1 VEGTAMMGPRQV
13 AQGALFYEFSIEDF
27 VPQDHPVRGIDRF
40 LDLTDVRPLLAPF
53 YSAHGRPSIDPE
65 LMIRM
70 LLLGYCQGIRS
81 ERRLCEEVHVNL
93 AYRWFCRLDLADPV
107 PDHST
112 FSKNRHGRFRAS
124 GLFRHLFETVLRR
137 CIDEGLV
144 GGDSFG
150 VDASLIPA
158 NANQT
163 RGVESK
169 DGLPS
174 DLTSRAVDEY
184 IETLNDAAFGASTK
198 AIPKYISPVDP
209 AARWTGADGG
219 AAYFAYS
226 TNYLVD
232 LDNAVI
238 VDVEPTAPIRPAEA
252 RAARHMIDRVHDRFG
267 IKPGKLVGDT
277 GYGSAEMLGWL
288 VEERR
293 IAPHIPVWD
302 KSKRTDGTFSRDD
315 FHYDPATDTYTCPGN
330 QALQPYR
337 RKFSKPRSVN
347 GGKDGFIK
355 YRASKHD
362 CDACPLKQKC
372 CPTQPAR
379 NVLRSIHEAARDV
392 ARDIRKTDAYMT
404 SFIQRRKVEMLF
416 AHLKRY
422 IGLRMM
428 RLRGPKGANEQFHLA
443 ATAQNLRKLAKLV
456 PVPARV

>member
-1 VEGTAMMGPRQV
+1 MMGPRQI
-13 AQGALFYEFSIEDF
+13 AQRALFYEFSIEDF
-27 VPQDHPVRGIDRF
+27 VPQDHLMRGIDRF
-40 LDLTDVRPLLAPF
+40 LDLTDVRRLLAPF
-53 YSAHGRPSIDPE
+53 YSSHGRPSIDPE

-70 LLLGYCQGIRS
+70 LLLGYCMGIRS

-93 AYRWFCRLDLADPV
+93 AYRWFCRLDLADAV

-112 FSKNRHGRFRAS
+112 FSKNRHGRFRES
-124 GLFRHLFETVLRR
+124 GLFRHLFEIVLQR

-144 GGDSFG
+144 GGHSFG

-163 RGVESK
+163 RGIESK
-169 DGLPS
+169 EGLPPE
-174 DLTSRAVDEY
+174 LTARVIDEY
-184 IETLNDAAFGASTK
+184 LETLDDAAFGGSTK
-198 AIPKYISPVDP
+198 VVPKYISPVDP

-219 AAYFAYS
+219 AAFFAYS
-226 TNYLVD
+226 TNYMVD

-238 VDVEPTAPIRPAEA
+238 VDVEPSVPIRTAEA
-252 RAARHMIDRVHDRFG
+252 FAARRMIDRIADRFDMA
-267 IKPGKLVGDT
+267 PDKLVGDT

-288 VEERR
+288 VEERG

-302 KSKRTDGTFSRDD
+302 KSKRTDGTFSRED
-315 FHYDPATDTYTCPGN
+315 FIYDTATDSYTCPSGKR
-330 QALQPYR
+330 LQTYR
-337 RKFSKPRSVN
+337 RNFSKPRKAN
-347 GGKDGFIK
+347 GGKDGFIR

-362 CDACPLKQKC
+362 CDACPLKPQC
-372 CPTQPAR
+372 CPKDNGR
-379 NVLRSIHEAARDV
+379 RLMRSVHEAARDV

-422 IGLRMM
+422 IGVATM
-428 RLRGPKGANEQFHLA
+428 RLRGPKGAYEQFQLA

-456 PVPARV
+456 PEASPA

>member
-1 VEGTAMMGPRQV
+1 MMGPRQV
-13 AQGALFYEFSIEDF
+13 AQGALFYEFSIEEF
-27 VPQDHPVRGIDRF
+27 VPKDHPLRGIDRF
-40 LDLTDVRPLLAPF
+40 LDLSSVRPLLAPS
-53 YSAHGRPSIDPE
+53 YSSHGRPSIDPE

-93 AYRWFCRLDLADPV
+93 AYRWFCKLDLADPV

-112 FSKNRHGRFRAS
+112 FSKNRHGRFRES
-124 GLFRHLFETVLRR
+124 GVFRHLFETVLQC

-163 RGVESK
+163 RGVDSK
-169 DGLPS
+169 EGLPLE
-174 DLTSRAVDEY
+174 LTSRALDEY
-184 IETLNDAAFGASTK
+184 LETLDDAAFGASTK
-198 AIPKYISPVDP
+198 AVPKYISPVDP

-219 AAYFAYS
+219 AAFFAYS
-226 TNYLVD
+226 TNYMVD
-232 LDNAVI
+232 LDIAVI
-238 VDVEPTAPIRPAEA
+238 VDVEPTVPIRPAETL
-252 RAARHMIDRVHDRFG
+252 AARRMIDRVHDRFG
-267 IKPGKLVGDT
+267 LKPDKLVGDT
-277 GYGSAEMLGWL
+277 GYGSAEILGWL

-315 FHYDPATDTYTCPGN
+315 FNYDPLADRYTCPAGKT
-330 QALQPYR
+330 LEKSR
-337 RKFSKPRSVN
+337 RNFTKPRATNVS
-347 GGKDGFIK
+347 KDGLIR
-355 YRASKHD
+355 YRASKQD
-362 CDACPLKQKC
+362 CDGCALKAKC

-379 NVLRSIHEAARDV
+379 KVLRSVHEAARDI

-422 IGLRMM
+422 IGLSMM
-428 RLRGPKGANEQFHLA
+428 RLRGPKGANEQFQLA

-456 PVPARV
+456 PEPVQT

>member
-1 VEGTAMMGPRQV
+1 MMGPRQV
-13 AQGALFYEFSIEDF
+13 AQGALFYEFSIEGF

-40 LDLTDVRPLLAPF
+40 LDLADVRPLLAPF
-53 YSAHGRPSIDPE
+53 YSSHGRPSIDPE

-93 AYRWFCRLDLADPV
+93 AYRWFCSLDLADPV

-112 FSKNRHGRFRAS
+112 FSKNRHGRFRES
-124 GLFRHLFETVLRR
+124 GLFRHLFETVLQR

-163 RGVESK
+163 RGVESNE
-169 DGLPS
+169 GLPA

-226 TNYLVD
+226 ANYLVD

-252 RAARHMIDRVHDRFG
+252 RAARLMIDRVHDRFDL
-267 IKPGKLVGDT
+267 KPDKLVGDT

-288 VEERR
+288 VEDRQ

-315 FHYDPATDTYTCPGN
+315 FAYDPAAGNYTCPAGN
-330 QALQPYR
+330 TLKKSR
-337 RKFSKPRSVN
+337 RNFSKPRSTNVS
-347 GGKDGFIK
+347 KDGLIR
-355 YRASKHD
+355 YRARKQD
-362 CDACPLKQKC
+362 CDACAFKAQC

-379 NVLRSIHEAARDV
+379 KVFRSVHEAARDV
-392 ARDIRKTDAYMT
+392 ARDIRKSDAYMT

-456 PVPARV
+456 PATLPM

>member
-1 VEGTAMMGPRQV
+1 MIGPRQV
-13 AQGALFYEFSIEDF
+13 AQGALFYEFSIEGF
-27 VPQDHPVRGIDRF
+27 VPLDHPVRGIDRF
-40 LDLTDVRPLLAPF
+40 LDLSDVRPLLAPF
-53 YSAHGRPSIDPE
+53 YSSGGRPLIDPE

-70 LLLGYCQGIRS
+70 LLLGYCMGIQS
-81 ERRLCEEVHVNL
+81 ERRLCDEVHVNL
-93 AYRWFCRLDLADPV
+93 AYRWFCRLDLTDAV

-112 FSKNRHGRFRAS
+112 FSKNRHGRFRES
-124 GLFRHLFETVLRR
+124 GLFRHLFETVLQR
-137 CIDEGLV
+137 CIDVGLV
-144 GGDSFG
+144 GGHSFG

-163 RGVESK
+163 RGVDSK
-169 DGLPS
+169 EGLSP
-174 DLTSRAVDEY
+174 DLLSRAVNEY
-184 IETLNDAAFGASTK
+184 IETLDDAAFGAAT
-198 AIPKYISPVDP
+198 AVIPKYISPVDP

-232 LDNAVI
+232 LENAVI

-252 RAARHMIDRVHDRFG
+252 RAAREMIDRVQQRFG

-288 VEERR
+288 VDERK

-302 KSKRTDGTFSRDD
+302 KSKRTDVTFSRDG
-315 FHYDPATDTYTCPGN
+315 FVYDTTTDRYTCPAGN
-330 QALQPYR
+330 TLETSR
-337 RKFSKPRSVN
+337 RKFSKPRATNVS
-347 GGKDGFIK
+347 KDGLIR
-355 YRASKHD
+355 YRARMQDYDTCH
-362 CDACPLKQKC
+362 LKAQC

-379 NVLRSIHEAARDV
+379 EVLRSVHEAARDI

-404 SFIQRRKVEMLF
+404 SFMQRLKVEMLF

-428 RLRGPKGANEQFHLA
+428 RLRGPKGATEQFQIA
-443 ATAQNLRKLAKLV
+443 ATAQNLRKLAKLA
-456 PVPARV
+456 PGSAPA

>member
-1 VEGTAMMGPRQV
+1 MMGPRQM
-13 AQGALFYEFSIEDF
+13 AQGALFYEFSIESF
-27 VPQDHPVRGIDRF
+27 VPRDHPMRGIDRF
-40 LDLTDVRPLLAPF
+40 LDLSDVRPLLSPF
-53 YSAHGRPSIDPE
+53 YSLHGRPLIDPE

-70 LLLGYCQGIRS
+70 LLLGYCMGIRS

-93 AYRWFCRLDLADPV
+93 AYRWFCRLDLVDPV
-107 PDHST
+107 PDHAT
-112 FSKNRHGRFRAS
+112 FSKNRHGRFRES
-124 GLFRHLFETVLRR
+124 GLFRHLFETVLQR
-137 CIDEGLV
+137 CMDEGLV
-144 GGDSFG
+144 GGHSFG

-163 RGVESK
+163 RGVDSK
-169 DGLPS
+169 EGLPS
-174 DLTSRAVDEY
+174 NLTSRAVDEY
-184 IETLNDAAFGASTK
+184 IETLDHVAFGAATK
-198 AIPKYISPVDP
+198 VIPKYISPVDP

-252 RAARHMIDRVHDRFG
+252 RAARDMIDRVQDRFG
-267 IKPGKLVGDT
+267 IKPDKLVGDT

-288 VEERR
+288 VEDRQIE
-293 IAPHIPVWD
+293 PHIPVWD
-302 KSKRTDGTFSRDD
+302 KSKRTDGTFSRED
-315 FHYDPATDTYTCPGN
+315 FAYDPATDSYSCPGG
-330 QALQPYR
+330 QSLQTYR
-337 RKFSKPRSVN
+337 RKFSKPRVAN

-355 YRASKHD
+355 YRASKLD
-362 CDACPLKQKC
+362 CDACPLKPMC

-379 NVLRSIHEAARDV
+379 NLLRSVHEAARDV
-392 ARDIRKTDAYMT
+392 ARDIRKTDAYIT

-428 RLRGPKGANEQFHLA
+428 RLRGPKDATEQFQLA
-443 ATAQNLRKLAKLV
+443 ATAQNLRKLAKLL
-456 PVPARV
+456 PTPAPA

>member
-1 VEGTAMMGPRQV
+1 MMGPRQV
-13 AQGALFYEFSIEDF
+13 AQGALFYEFSIESF
-27 VPQDHPVRGIDRF
+27 VPNDHPVRGIDRF
-40 LDLTDVRPLLAPF
+40 LDLTDVRPLLAPY
-53 YSAHGRPSIDPE
+53 YSANGRPSIDPE

-93 AYRWFCRLDLADPV
+93 AYRWFCKLDLADPV

-112 FSKNRHGRFRAS
+112 FSKNRHGRFRES
-124 GLFRHLFETVLRR
+124 GLFRHLFEVVLQR
-137 CIDEGLV
+137 CMDEGLV
-144 GGDSFG
+144 GGHSFG

-163 RGVESK
+163 RGVDSK
-169 DGLPS
+169 DGLPA

-184 IETLNDAAFGASTK
+184 LETLDDVAFGAATK
-198 AIPKYISPVDP
+198 VVPKYISPADP

-226 TNYLVD
+226 TNYMVD

-252 RAARHMIDRVHDRFG
+252 RAAREMIDRVHERFG
-267 IKPGKLVGDT
+267 IKPDKLVGDT

-288 VEERR
+288 VDERQ
-293 IAPHIPVWD
+293 IEPHIPVWD
-302 KSKRTDGTFSRDD
+302 KSKRTDGTFSRED
-315 FHYDPATDTYTCPGN
+315 FVYDPATDNYTCPNGKV
-330 QALQPYR
+330 LRTYR
-337 RKFSKPRSVN
+337 RNFSKPRKPN
-347 GGKDGFIK
+347 GSKDGFIR

-362 CDACPLKQKC
+362 CDACPLKSQC
-372 CPTQPAR
+372 CPKDDGR
-379 NVLRSIHEAARDV
+379 RLMRSVHEAARDV

-422 IGLRMM
+422 IGVRMM
-428 RLRGPKGANEQFHLA
+428 RLRGPKGATEQFQLA

-456 PVPARV
+456 PATAPT

>member
-1 VEGTAMMGPRQV
+1 MMGSKQV

-40 LDLTDVRPLLAPF
+40 LDLSDVRPLLAPF
-53 YSAHGRPSIDPE
+53 YSTHGRPSIDPE

-112 FSKNRHGRFRAS
+112 FSKNRHGRFRES
-124 GLFRHLFETVLRR
+124 GLFRHLFEIVLQR

-184 IETLNDAAFGASTK
+184 LETLNDAAFGASTK
-198 AIPKYISPVDP
+198 VIPKYISPVDP

-238 VDVEPTAPIRPAEA
+238 VDVEPTAPIRPAETL
-252 RAARHMIDRVHDRFG
+252 AARRMIDRVHDRFG
-267 IKPGKLVGDT
+267 IKPHKLVGDT

-288 VEERR
+288 VEDRR

-315 FHYDPATDTYTCPGN
+315 FDYDPATDSYTCPGN
-330 QALQPYR
+330 QTLQPYR

-428 RLRGPKGANEQFHLA
+428 RLRGPKGANEQFNLA

-456 PVPARV
+456 PQPAPS

>member
-1 VEGTAMMGPRQV
+1 MMGPRQV
-13 AQGALFYEFSIEDF
+13 AQGALFYEFSIEGF
-27 VPQDHPVRGIDRF
+27 VPLDHPVRGMDRF
-40 LDLTDVRPLLAPF
+40 LDLSHVRPLPAPF
-53 YSAHGRPSIDPE
+53 YSSGGRPSLDPE

-70 LLLGYCQGIRS
+70 LLPGYCMGIRS

-93 AYRWFCRLDLADPV
+93 AYRWFCRLDLTDAV

-112 FSKNRHGRFRAS
+112 FSKNRHGRFRES
-124 GLFRHLFETVLRR
+124 GLFRHLFETVLQR
-137 CIDEGLV
+137 CMDEGLV
-144 GGDSFG
+144 GGHSFG

-163 RGVESK
+163 RGVDSK
-169 DGLPS
+169 EGLPP

-184 IETLNDAAFGASTK
+184 LETLDGELANAFGAATD
-198 AIPKYISPVDP
+198 AIPKYVSPVDP

-252 RAARHMIDRVHDRFG
+252 RAARDMIGRVEARFG

-277 GYGSAEMLGWL
+277 GYGSAEMPGWL
-288 VEERR
+288 VEDRK

-302 KSKRTDGTFSRDD
+302 KSKRTDGTFSRED
-315 FHYDPATDTYTCPGN
+315 FAYDTTADRYTCPAGN
-330 QALQPYR
+330 TLETSR
-337 RKFSKPRSVN
+337 RKFSKPRPTNVS
-347 GGKDGFIK
+347 KDGLIR
-355 YRASKHD
+355 YRARKQD
-362 CDACPLKQKC
+362 CETCHLKARC

-379 NVLRSIHEAARDV
+379 KVLRSVHEAARDI

-404 SFIQRRKVEMLF
+404 SFMQRRKVEMLF

-428 RLRGPKGANEQFHLA
+428 RLRGPKGATEQFQLA

-456 PVPARV
+456 PVPAPA

>member
-1 VEGTAMMGPRQV
+1 MGPRQI
-13 AQGALFYEFSIEDF
+13 AQGALFYEFSIEEF
-27 VPQDHPVRGIDRF
+27 VPQDHLMRGIDRY

-53 YSAHGRPSIDPE
+53 YSLHGRPSIDPE

-70 LLLGYCQGIRS
+70 LLLGYCMGIRS

-93 AYRWFCRLDLADPV
+93 AYRWFCRLDLADAV

-124 GLFRHLFETVLRR
+124 GLFRHLFEIVLQR

-144 GGDSFG
+144 GGHSFG

-163 RGVESK
+163 RGIESK
-169 DGLPS
+169 EGLPPE
-174 DLTSRAVDEY
+174 LTARVIDEY
-184 IETLNDAAFGASTK
+184 LETLDDAAFGASTK
-198 AIPKYISPVDP
+198 VVPKYISPVDP

-219 AAYFAYS
+219 AAFFAYS
-226 TNYLVD
+226 TNYMVD

-238 VDVEPTAPIRPAEA
+238 VDVEPSVPIRTAEA
-252 RAARHMIDRVHDRFG
+252 FAARRMIDRIADRFNME
-267 IKPGKLVGDT
+267 PDKLVGDT

-288 VEERR
+288 VEERG

-302 KSKRTDGTFSRDD
+302 KSKRTDGTFSRED
-315 FHYDPATDTYTCPGN
+315 FSYDTATDSYTCPSGKR
-330 QALQPYR
+330 LQTYR
-337 RKFSKPRSVN
+337 RNFSKPRKAN
-347 GGKDGFIK
+347 GGKDGFIR

-362 CDACPLKQKC
+362 CDVCPLKPQC
-372 CPTQPAR
+372 CPKDNGR
-379 NVLRSIHEAARDV
+379 RLMRSVHEAARDV

-422 IGLRMM
+422 IGVATM
-428 RLRGPKGANEQFHLA
+428 RLRGPKGAYEQFQLA

-456 PVPARV
+456 PEASPA